1 MICLFVNAFSNRLK
15 SYLFRPVSA
24 VPAEQYES
32 LKREYEKQ
40 EKTLAALTVEFMALK
55 KKVNGE

>member
-24 VPAEQYES
+24 WWDWSAERITKYLEVLTS
-32 LKREYEKQ
+32 NDE
-40 EKTLAALTVEFMALK
+40 LALRKAMEDNM
-55 KKVNGE
+55 